1 MTKLHGRIEVLGSS
15 VFSPAGNGAKQSL
28 LWLAALFALVVAG
41 GLPTEALSD
50 DELAPPPA
58 GAKAQPNAPK
68 GTKLDVESVKRKYW
82 AQGNESEM
90 SVVQNR
96 LYTKEGKFELGLFYA
111 NQVGD
116 PFLVIRDFGGLISH
130 HFTEEWGVTLLG
142 WKSFVSN
149 STAYTA
155 FVNTPGFPGDTNSD
169 RPKYFIGGEVMFSPI
184 YGKLSLIGKA
194 ILYYDLHVMAGAGRM
209 SQDNGNYFSPML
221 GIGQQIYL
229 NKSLAL
235 RVDYRWITYSETI
248 INKQNGQVSSRR
260 NYTDAISLGLDFL
273 L

>member
-1 MTKLHGRIEVLGSS
+1 MTRFHGRIAKLGGS
-15 VFSPAGNGAKQSL
+15 VKCL
-28 LWLAALFALVVAG
+28 VILAALASNGYAV
-41 GLPTEALSD
+41 
-50 DELAPPPA
+50 DELAPAPASPSGARPPGVSA
-58 GAKAQPNAPK
+58 GKGAKV
-68 GTKLDVESVKRKYW
+68 DVEAVKRKYW

-96 LYTKEGKFELGLFYA
+96 LYTKAGKFEFGIFYA

-116 PFLVIRDFGGLISH
+116 PFLVIRDFGALGTYH
-130 HFTEEWGVTLLG
+130 MTEEWGLTLYG

-169 RPKYFIGGEVMFSPI
+169 RPKYFIAGEVMFSPI

-194 ILYYDLHVMAGAGRM
+194 ILYYDMHVMAGMGRIT
-209 SQDNGNYFSPML
+209 QENGSYFAPTV

-235 RVDYRWITYSETI
+235 RIDYRWITYSETI
-248 INKQNGQVSSRR
+248 INKQTSAVSDRR
-260 NYTDAISLGLDFL
+260 NYTDAISLGVDMMF
-273 L
+273 